1 MSANLV
7 SQLPLVPLR
16 QMDKRWPGSDLP
28 AYGRAIVAAH
38 LNHLRGFDCPTLLV
52 GDVQRRVDEGGLR
65 RGSPPSGAG
74 AHAWQLDQLTAS
86 GMTQSSHAS
95 TKPPCCEPD
104 VLAASW

>member
-1 MSANLV
+1 MTLSYAASTRAEGAPHLV
-7 SQLPLVPLR
+7 
-16 QMDKRWPGSDLP
+16 GG
-28 AYGRAIVAAH
+28 GRDQETPHCAPSRRARC
-38 LNHLRGFDCPTLLV
+38 NRRDPREWRRSR

-104 VLAASW
+104 VFAASW